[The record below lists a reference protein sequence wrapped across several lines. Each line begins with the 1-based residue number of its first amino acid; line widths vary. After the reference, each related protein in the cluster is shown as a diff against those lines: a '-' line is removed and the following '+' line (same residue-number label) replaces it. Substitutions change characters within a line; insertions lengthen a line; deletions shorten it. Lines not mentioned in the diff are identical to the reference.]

1 MQKIKENAFKEQWE
15 GFTLQI
21 LATLRDPCRTV
32 KNCLSDI
39 DKFTVYIIEK
49 ISLMSSIVI
58 NVPTRA
64 SLAVATKDLFV
75 PWLEHLNIKSNVC
88 KQISAL

>member
-1 MQKIKENAFKEQWE
+1 MSNAKNKRECFQ
-15 GFTLQI
+15 GAVGRLYVTNM
-21 LATLRDPCRTV
+21 ATLRDPCRTV

-75 PWLEHLNIKSNVC
+75 PVVGTFKYQ
-88 KQISAL
+88 KQCL